1 MKKSIIAAILM
12 LSIILM
18 AFPVAAHEHEEG
30 ELSHHQDVENPLHE
44 QIEAF
49 LQSVPDNHGFVIT
62 THELKHITE
71 KTQDFIILDIRDTS
85 YYQRNPTKNSIN
97 IPLASLHDRIHELP
111 KDKKIYV
118 VSDIDTNAA
127 FAVFTL
133 HTHGHTGWLVQD
145 GIPKSHK

>member
-1 MKKSIIAAILM
+1 MKKSIITAILM
-12 LSIILM
+12 LFIVLM

-30 ELSHHQDVENPLHE
+30 ENPLHE

-71 KTQDFIILDIRDTS
+71 KTQDIIILDIRNASD
-85 YYQRNPTKNSIN
+85 YQRKPTKNSIN
-97 IPLASLHDRIHELP
+97 IPLASLHDRLHELP
-111 KDKKIYV
+111 KDKNIYV
-118 VSDIDTNAA
+118 VGDIDTNAA

-133 HTHGHTGWLVQD
+133 HTHGRTGWLVQ
-145 GIPKSHK
+145 GGTPGSHK